1 MGKPY
6 AVGAWMDQLPVRLDI
21 AIAHT
26 SQFVIGLAAANAR
39 IGVDV
44 ESTARDLSQEF
55 TDGVFMPDELELA
68 AGAANASL
76 AIIRFWCAKE
86 AVSKALGTGIR
97 YSPKE
102 MTVSS
107 YEPDT
112 GKLTMRLNGAWGE
125 AFRNL
130 KGRDLPVTVR
140 TMHDHALAF
149 CFLSASLFNDES

>member
-1 MGKPY
+1 M
-6 AVGAWMDQLPVRLDI
+6 
-21 AIAHT
+21 
-26 SQFVIGLAAANAR
+26 IGLAAANAR

-44 ESTARDLSQEF
+44 ESVSRDLSQEF

-102 MTVSS
+102 MTVSG

-112 GKLTMRLNGAWGE
+112 GRLFMRLNGAWGE
-125 AFRNL
+125 AFRSL

-140 TMHDHALAF
+140 TMNDHALAF
-149 CFLSASLFNDES
+149 CFLPASMFTDES

>member
-1 MGKPY
+1 
-6 AVGAWMDQLPVRLDI
+6 
-21 AIAHT
+21 
-26 SQFVIGLAAANAR
+26 
-39 IGVDV
+39 
-44 ESTARDLSQEF
+44 
-55 TDGVFMPDELELA
+55 MPDEMELA

-102 MTVSS
+102 MTVSA

-125 AFRNL
+125 AFRAL

-140 TMHDHALAF
+140 TMHEHALAF
-149 CFLSASLFNDES
+149 CLLPASMFADEQ